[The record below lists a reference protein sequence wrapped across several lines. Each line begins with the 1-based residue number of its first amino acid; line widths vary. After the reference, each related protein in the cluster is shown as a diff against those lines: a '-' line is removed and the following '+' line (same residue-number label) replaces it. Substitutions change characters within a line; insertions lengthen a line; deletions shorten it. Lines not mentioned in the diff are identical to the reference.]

1 MVLSIDVH
9 NASRGG
15 ASEYVT
21 RMAEVLGQRGYEM
34 VIASHRSE
42 APAGRHFRVIS
53 PERPLAS
60 FSPYA
65 RAVHLQ
71 QRVDLEGADVVHDT
85 GGLLLR
91 SDVFHPLM
99 GSRWHNEMRQLR
111 AFPWRRALRHV
122 RHTQIWNLARLQFVQ
137 CRNHKALVA
146 CSGRVAAD
154 FAQLGVATRAVVP
167 NGIELPARPVPERLS
182 ELRAELGVGQRLLLL
197 ATSNNHYLKGV
208 MRLLEALQL
217 AGPEQRRGWL
227 LVVAGHNQD
236 SEFGRFVQRHGL
248 EEGVRL
254 LDWVSDIDSYYQ
266 AADVFVHPTYHDA
279 GSLSTLKALACGKAV
294 ITTRWD
300 GSAERMEPGRSGIV
314 LQNNSAAAILEALLR
329 VSQADFRRALGQQAA
344 LLGESLSYR
353 PSFARLEQL
362 YGELL
367 GR

>member
-1 MVLSIDVH
+1 MVLTIDVH
-9 NASRGG
+9 NAARGG

-21 RMAEVLGQRGYEM
+21 RLAEVLGQRGYEM
-34 VIASHRSE
+34 VIACHRSE
-42 APAGRHFRVIS
+42 APEGRDFRVIG

-65 RAVHLQ
+65 QARHLQ
-71 QRVDLEGADVVHDT
+71 QRVDREGADLVHDT
-85 GGLLLR
+85 GGCLLR

-111 AFPWRRALRHV
+111 AFPWRRALRHM
-122 RHTQIWNLARLQFVQ
+122 RHTQIWNLARLQWSQ
-137 CRNHKALVA
+137 CRHHRALVA
-146 CSGRVAAD
+146 CSQRVAAD
-154 FAQLGVATRAVVP
+154 FARLGVTTRAVVA
-167 NGIELPARPVPERLS
+167 NGIELPARPVPERIR

-208 MRLLEALQL
+208 MRLLEALHL
-217 AGPEQRRGWL
+217 AGPVRRRGWL

-236 SEFGRFVQRHGL
+236 PEFGHFVHRHGL

-254 LDWVSDIDSYYQ
+254 LDWVSDIDSYYH

-300 GSAERMEPGRSGIV
+300 GSSERIESGRSGLV
-314 LQNNSAAAILEALLR
+314 LQDNSATAILEALLR
-329 VSQADFRRALGQQAA
+329 VSQAEVRLALGQQAA

-353 PSFARLEQL
+353 PSFERLEQL